1 MKTIELLKPLPIKRD
16 EERHQYVNI
25 ETGQWLSYS
34 TTGVCNDLSEEDKEN
49 IEKYRFMWQPR
60 GEKVHECLAERM
72 LGNTVDI
79 DAGEYWQWVQPLL
92 THELFTHFQP
102 MAVEHMMSIPD
113 KSVGGQLDLLGYDTK
128 TKQIRLIDLKTKGN
142 SKYDI
147 RKRFK
152 EGMIEIEDVYINPFP
167 EENTVV
173 KQYWKEPYSTD
184 KQLGCY
190 IEMLKLNYGLV
201 PDVCN
206 TIWAYE
212 GRCILNNDQPTERCL
227 TAWQEAWEKFEAKQE
242 LF

>member
-16 EERHQYVNI
+16 EKRHQYVNI
-25 ETGQWLSYS
+25 ETGQWMSYS
-34 TTGVCNDLSEEDKEN
+34 TTEVCNELTEEAKEN

-60 GEKVHECLAERM
+60 GEKVHECLAEKM
-72 LGNTVDI
+72 LGSGEIDVD
-79 DAGEYWQWVQPLL
+79 EYGAWVEPLL
-92 THELFTHFQP
+92 QHELFTHFQP

-113 KSVGGQLDLLGYDTK
+113 KLVGGQLDLLGYDTK
-128 TKQIRLIDLKTKGN
+128 TKQIRLIDLKTKGKY
-142 SKYDI
+142 SYDI
-147 RKRFK
+147 KKRFK
-152 EGMIEIEDVYINPFP
+152 DGMIHLEDLDM
-167 EENTVV
+167 
-173 KQYWKEPYSTD
+173 YWKEPYSTD

-190 IEMLKLNYGLV
+190 VEMLKINYDIV

>member
-1 MKTIELLKPLPIKRD
+1 MKTIELLKPLPIRRD
-16 EERHQYVNI
+16 EKRHQYVNI

-34 TTGVCNDLSEEDKEN
+34 TTGVCNELTEEAKEN

-60 GEKVHECLAERM
+60 GEKVHECLAEKM
-72 LGNTVDI
+72 LGNGDI
-79 DAGEYWQWVQPLL
+79 DFDEYGAWIEPLL
-92 THELFTHFQP
+92 QHELFTHFQP

-128 TKQIRLIDLKTKGN
+128 TKQIRLIDLKTKGKY
-142 SKYDI
+142 SYDI
-147 RKRFK
+147 KKRFK
-152 EGMIEIEDVYINPFP
+152 DGMIHLEDLDM
-167 EENTVV
+167 
-173 KQYWKEPYSTD
+173 YWKEPYSTD

-190 IEMLKLNYGLV
+190 VEMLKLNYDLV

-227 TAWQEAWEKFEAKQE
+227 TAWQEAWTKFEAKQE

>member
-16 EERHQYVNI
+16 EKRHQYVNI
-25 ETGQWLSYS
+25 ETGQWMSYS
-34 TTGVCNDLSEEDKEN
+34 TTEVCNELTEEAKEN

-60 GEKVHECLAERM
+60 GEKVHECLAEKM
-72 LGNTVDI
+72 LGSGEIDVD
-79 DAGEYWQWVQPLL
+79 EYGAWVEPLL
-92 THELFTHFQP
+92 QHELFTHFQP

-113 KSVGGQLDLLGYDTK
+113 KLVGGQLDLLGYDTK
-128 TKQIRLIDLKTKGN
+128 TKQIRLIDLKTKGKY
-142 SKYDI
+142 SYDI
-147 RKRFK
+147 KKRFK
-152 EGMIEIEDVYINPFP
+152 DGMIHLEDLDM
-167 EENTVV
+167 
-173 KQYWKEPYSTD
+173 YWKEPYSTD
-184 KQLGCY
+184 RQLGCY
-190 IEMLKLNYGLV
+190 VEMLKLNYDLV

>member
-1 MKTIELLKPLPIKRD
+1 MKTFQLLKPLPIKRD
-16 EERHQYVNI
+16 ENTHRYVNT
-25 ETGQWLSYS
+25 ETKQWMSYS
-34 TTGVCNDLSEEDKEN
+34 TTEVCSELTEEAKEN

-60 GEKVHECLAERM
+60 GEKVHECLAEKM
-72 LGNTVDI
+72 LGSGEIDVD
-79 DAGEYWQWVQPLL
+79 EYGAWVEPLL
-92 THELFTHFQP
+92 QHELFTHFQP

-113 KSVGGQLDLLGYDTK
+113 KLVGGQLDLLGYDTK
-128 TKQIRLIDLKTKGN
+128 TKQIRLIDLKTKGKY
-142 SKYDI
+142 SYDI
-147 RKRFK
+147 KKRFK
-152 EGMIEIEDVYINPFP
+152 DGMIHLEDLDM
-167 EENTVV
+167 
-173 KQYWKEPYSTD
+173 YWKEPYSTD

-190 IEMLKLNYGLV
+190 VEMLKINYDIV

>member
-1 MKTIELLKPLPIKRD
+1 MKTIELLKPLPIVRD
-16 EERHQYVNI
+16 EATHRYLNK
-25 ETGQWLSYS
+25 ETKQWLSYS
-34 TTGVCNDLSEEDKEN
+34 TTEVCNDLSEEDKEN
-49 IEKYRFMWQPR
+49 IEKWRFQWQPR
-60 GEKVHECLAERM
+60 GEKVHECLQERM

-79 DAGEYWQWVQPLL
+79 DAGEYWEWVQPLL

-113 KSVGGQLDLLGYDTK
+113 KLVGGQLDLLGYDTK
-128 TKQIRLIDLKTKGN
+128 TKQIRLIDLKTKGKY
-142 SKYDI
+142 SYDI
-147 RKRFK
+147 KKRFK
-152 EGMIEIEDVYINPFP
+152 DGMIHLEDLDM
-167 EENTVV
+167 
-173 KQYWKEPYSTD
+173 YWKEPYSTD

-190 IEMLKLNYGLV
+190 VEMLKINYDIV

>member
-49 IEKYRFMWQPR
+49 IEKWRFMWQPR
-60 GEKVHECLAERM
+60 GEKVHECLAEKM
-72 LGNTVDI
+72 LGNGDI
-79 DAGEYWQWVQPLL
+79 DFDEYGAWIEPLL
-92 THELFTHFQP
+92 QHELFTHFQP

-128 TKQIRLIDLKTKGN
+128 TKQIRLIDLKTKGKY
-142 SKYDI
+142 SYDI
-147 RKRFK
+147 KKRFK
-152 EGMIEIEDVYINPFP
+152 DGMIHLEDL
-167 EENTVV
+167 
-173 KQYWKEPYSTD
+173 KMYWKEPYSTD

-190 IEMLKLNYGLV
+190 VEMLKLNYDLV

>member
-16 EERHQYVNI
+16 EKRHQYVNI
-25 ETGQWLSYS
+25 ETGQWMSYS
-34 TTGVCNDLSEEDKEN
+34 TTEVCNELTEEAKEN

-60 GEKVHECLAERM
+60 GEKVHECLAEKM
-72 LGNTVDI
+72 LGNGDI
-79 DAGEYWQWVQPLL
+79 DFDEYGAWIEPLL
-92 THELFTHFQP
+92 KHELFTHFQP

-113 KSVGGQLDLLGYDTK
+113 KLVGGQLDLLGYDTK
-128 TKQIRLIDLKTKGN
+128 TKQIRLIDLKTKGIY
-142 SKYDI
+142 SYFLKK
-147 RKRFK
+147 RKK
-152 EGMIEIEDVYINPFP
+152 DGLLHIEDLDM
-167 EENTVV
+167 
-173 KQYWKEPYSTD
+173 YWQEPYSTD

-190 IEMLKLNYGLV
+190 VEMLKINYDIV

-227 TAWQEAWEKFEAKQE
+227 TAWQEAWEKFELEQE

>member
-1 MKTIELLKPLPIKRD
+1 MKTIELLKPLPIVRD
-16 EERHQYVNI
+16 EATHRYLNK
-25 ETGQWLSYS
+25 ETNQWLAYS
-34 TTGVCNDLSEEDKEN
+34 TTEVCNELTEEAKEN

-60 GEKVHECLAERM
+60 GEKVHECLAEKM
-72 LGNTVDI
+72 LGNGDI
-79 DAGEYWQWVQPLL
+79 DFDEYGAWIEPLL
-92 THELFTHFQP
+92 QHDLFTHFEP
-102 MAVEHMMSIPD
+102 LAVEHMMSIPD

-128 TKQIRLIDLKTKGN
+128 TKQIRLIDLKTKGKY
-142 SKYDI
+142 SYDI
-147 RKRFK
+147 KKRFK
-152 EGMIEIEDVYINPFP
+152 DGMIHLEDLNM
-167 EENTVV
+167 
-173 KQYWKEPYSTD
+173 YWKEPYSTD

-190 IEMLKLNYGLV
+190 VEMLKLNYDLV

>member
-34 TTGVCNDLSEEDKEN
+34 TTGVCNELTEEAKEN

-60 GEKVHECLAERM
+60 GEKVHECLAEKM
-72 LGNTVDI
+72 LGSGEIDVD
-79 DAGEYWQWVQPLL
+79 EYGAWVEPLL
-92 THELFTHFQP
+92 QHELFTHFQP

-128 TKQIRLIDLKTKGN
+128 TKQIRLIDLKTKGKY
-142 SKYDI
+142 SYDI
-147 RKRFK
+147 KKRFK
-152 EGMIEIEDVYINPFP
+152 DGMIHLEDLDM
-167 EENTVV
+167 
-173 KQYWKEPYSTD
+173 YWKEPYSTD

-190 IEMLKLNYGLV
+190 VEMLKLNYDLV

>member
-1 MKTIELLKPLPIKRD
+1 MKTIELLKPLPIRRD
-16 EERHQYVNI
+16 EKTHQYVNI

-34 TTGVCNDLSEEDKEN
+34 TTGVCNELTEEAKEN

-60 GEKVHECLAERM
+60 GEKVHECLAEKM
-72 LGNTVDI
+72 LGSGEIDVD
-79 DAGEYWQWVQPLL
+79 EYGAWVEPLL
-92 THELFTHFQP
+92 QHELFTHFQP

-128 TKQIRLIDLKTKGN
+128 TKQIRLIDLKTKGKY
-142 SKYDI
+142 SYDI
-147 RKRFK
+147 KKRFK
-152 EGMIEIEDVYINPFP
+152 DGMIHLEDLDM
-167 EENTVV
+167 
-173 KQYWKEPYSTD
+173 YWKEPYSTD

-190 IEMLKLNYGLV
+190 VEMLKLNYDLV

-212 GRCILNNDQPTERCL
+212 GRCILNNDQPTKRCL